1 VLIEVNVV
9 ELSRRDQILKYI
21 VEHFIKTASPVGSVT
36 LTDTYKLPFSS
47 ATIRNEMLTL
57 ENDGLLEK
65 THTSSGRIPSS
76 KGYRYYV
83 DHLRSK
89 SVDERIKSQ
98 LQTILSQKTQS
109 VQDIVEK
116 SSEILA
122 NMTNLVSVVLGP
134 NAQQEKLM
142 NIQII
147 PLDNNSATV
156 VFVTDSGHVENKTFL
171 LPLNIDKIDLSN
183 CMTLVNKRL
192 VGTPV
197 SQLVEK
203 MESIRPILA
212 DFIAEHDVIYQAFAQ
227 AFVNF
232 ARERLQLYGKDELF
246 TQPEFAHDGDKLRKI
261 LSLIESPER
270 LRQVTNESSN
280 TSIQIGEEDGKPSD
294 VSIISTKVN
303 MPGEKFGRIAILGPT
318 RMDYDR
324 VLSAL
329 EYVTE
334 MLETHFKTKPIQ
346 IETTEKKKG
355 KK

>member
-1 VLIEVNVV
+1 MLIEVNAL
-9 ELSRRDQILKYI
+9 ELTRRDLILKHI
-21 VEHFIKTASPVGSVT
+21 VEHFIKTALPVGSVT

-47 ATIRNEMLTL
+47 ATIRNEMLAL
-57 ENDGLLEK
+57 ETDGLLEK
-65 THTSSGRIPSS
+65 THTSSGRNPSS

-83 DHLRSK
+83 DHLRNK
-89 SVDERIKSQ
+89 SVDERIKLQ
-98 LQTILSQKTQS
+98 LQTMLSEKTQS
-109 VQDIVEK
+109 VQEIVEK

-122 NMTNLVSVVLGP
+122 NMTHLASVVLGP
-134 NAQQEKLM
+134 NTSQEKLL

-147 PLDNNSATV
+147 PLDNNSATA
-156 VFVTDSGHVENKTFL
+156 VFITDSGFVENKTFL
-171 LPLNIDKIDLSN
+171 LPSNIDKLDLAD

-212 DFIAEHDVIYQAFAQ
+212 DFITEHNVIYQAFAQ

-232 ARERLQLYGKDELF
+232 ARERLHLYGKDELF

-270 LRQVTNESSN
+270 LRQATSDTSD
-280 TSIQIGEEDGKPSD
+280 TSIHIGEEDGHPTD
-294 VSIISTKVN
+294 VSIISSRVT
-303 MPGEKFGRIAILGPT
+303 MPGEKVGRIAILGPT

-329 EYVTE
+329 EYVTK
-334 MLETHFKTKPIQ
+334 MLEIHFKTTPLQ
-346 IETTEKKKG
+346 PENMDKKKG
-355 KK
+355 RK